1 MDVTLSDEVI
11 VIGMVAIAAFL
22 LMQSFLVPA
31 FGENR
36 KTRKRLKKRL
46 RSMKGGERSDQ
57 VSLVRRKYLR
67 ELSPLERALEALPG
81 MAHIERLVEQA
92 GKETPA
98 YRIVLL
104 SVCLGGM
111 VGVVGA
117 YLLPLPAMGVLVG
130 LLVASIPFMQ
140 LRIARNRRLIKFEEQ
155 LPDALVIMARALRAG
170 HPFSDAMHLVAD
182 EMSEPLAGEF
192 RITFMEINYGGEV
205 RTAMRGL
212 LERVE
217 SVTVMVFVTSVLI
230 QKETG
235 GNLAELLDGLAKV
248 IRDRFRFHRNVRTLS
263 AQGRMAAWI
272 LSLLP
277 FGLAGVLSITS
288 PDFIPMLTENPTG
301 RQLVLVAFVLIVIGI
316 LWMRRVVRID
326 V

>member
-46 RSMKGGERSDQ
+46 NSMKGDQRPGQ

-81 MAHIERLVEQA
+81 MANIERLVEQA

-130 LLVASIPFMQ
+130 LLVASIPFVQ

-182 EMSEPLAGEF
+182 EMAEPLAGEF

-205 RTAMRGL
+205 RTAMQGL